1 MSKNDIEKK
10 IEELINS
17 MRPTLMGMVD
27 NATTSEM
34 ATNNIMNFVSGK
46 VTTAARGYLSTLYY
60 ELEESTLEEDI
71 FQNPVNAN
79 KFYKLDLK
87 KKITDVYKFNVT
99 ELNSYKKG
107 ISFQEINKIYA
118 TTGGAVGSAAV
129 GGILL
134 KALSGAIEIPF
145 IVIIAGS
152 VVCALAGG
160 GLTYTTYVP
169 NENKKRYK
177 HALNMFLNN
186 LKNELCKWIK
196 SIIVFYNEQVEQLK
210 ASFKGETNNE

>member
-17 MRPTLMGMVD
+17 MRPTLMEMVD

-46 VTTAARGYLSTLYY
+46 VTTAARGFLSTLYY
-60 ELEESTLEEDI
+60 ELEENTLKEDV
-71 FQNPVNAN
+71 FQNPVNVN

-87 KKITDVYKFNVT
+87 KRITEVYKFNINK
-99 ELNSYKKG
+99 LDSYKKG
-107 ISFQEINKIYA
+107 VSFQEINKIYA
-118 TTGGAVGSAAV
+118 TAGGAAGSAAV
-129 GGILL
+129 GGMLL
-134 KALSGAIEIPF
+134 KILSGAIEIPF

-152 VVCALAGG
+152 VACALAGG

-177 HALNMFLNN
+177 HALNRFLNN
-186 LKNELCKWIK
+186 LKDELCRWIK
-196 SIIVFYNEQVEQLK
+196 SICEFYYKQVEQLK
-210 ASFKGETNNE
+210 ASF